1 MQNKTGDRKLLERAI
16 SEGLHLKLQRID
28 KELEAIELPEPS
40 ERHKI
45 EMNRLLRE
53 CTGGSFVPYPEIDG
67 TASK

>member
-1 MQNKTGDRKLLERAI
+1 MQDKTGERELLERAI
-16 SEGLHLKLQRID
+16 SEGLHQKLQKID
-28 KELEAIELPEPS
+28 KELEAIKLPEPS

-67 TASK
+67 ASGK